1 MPEYWIYFSYFGIS
15 WLTHYSVTGPLPVA
29 WQHVRIQRGGGGV
42 NYIRLKWVK
51 VHKAQSLDNLYDCI
65 MTKWTSTKFVQIMT
79 LGPNKALTRLSH
91 VLDSL
96 IKIIKKNL
104 ASSVIRIKKRAISR

>member
-1 MPEYWIYFSYFGIS
+1 
-15 WLTHYSVTGPLPVA
+15 
-29 WQHVRIQRGGGGV
+29 
-42 NYIRLKWVK
+42 
-51 VHKAQSLDNLYDCI
+51 
-65 MTKWTSTKFVQIMT
+65 MTKWTSTKFVQLMT